1 MSVELILIIV
11 VLVLLFGGGGY
22 FGRTRGY
29 WWAAE
34 GAAHRWFRQHAASK
48 GLRKL
53 QITSTRRRIM
63 SLGLLFWILMLL
75 SVLFGWWHWQGRAGH
90 YGPVGVNLLLLVL
103 LALLGWK
110 VFGAPIHGW

>member
-1 MSVELILIIV
+1 
-11 VLVLLFGGGGY
+11 
-22 FGRTRGY
+22 
-29 WWAAE
+29 
-34 GAAHRWFRQHAASK
+34 
-48 GLRKL
+48 
-53 QITSTRRRIM
+53 M

-110 VFGAPIHGW
+110 VFGAPIHG